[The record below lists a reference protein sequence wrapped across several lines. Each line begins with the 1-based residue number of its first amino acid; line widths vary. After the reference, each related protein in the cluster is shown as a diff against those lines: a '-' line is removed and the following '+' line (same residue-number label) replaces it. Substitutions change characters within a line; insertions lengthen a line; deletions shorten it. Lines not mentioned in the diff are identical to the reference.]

1 MTLLF
6 GQTLIASSVGLFLV
20 FLPLWMFFS
29 SYVSM
34 VLLMAVGCASVFL
47 VLTTYAN
54 AKAADAETA
63 RILKRKKLSSEL
75 QSFF

>member
-1 MTLLF
+1 
-6 GQTLIASSVGLFLV
+6 
-20 FLPLWMFFS
+20 
-29 SYVSM
+29 M

-63 RILKRKKLSSEL
+63 RILKRKKLSREL

>member
-1 MTLLF
+1 M
-6 GQTLIASSVGLFLV
+6 GLFLV

-63 RILKRKKLSSEL
+63 RILKRKKLSREL